1 MTITTSTQPLLRRS
15 PANRSLEPGHLTPKD
30 LRGPRTEY
38 DRLSDVLFRLPNTTT
53 TVRINLL
60 PLMIHFSLI
69 PDQNH
74 HKIMKT
80 VAHRCPA
87 SSAYAAAIIH
97 SPRRPRTPL
106 CRLAPSSQ
114 SHPTAPAKI
123 PPFTS
128 CALLLSLPVTHSL
141 NFAAHL
147 GSNTDI
153 SIRIIRSQVTSL
165 SLV

>member
-106 CRLAPSSQ
+106 CRLAP
-114 SHPTAPAKI
+114 
-123 PPFTS
+123 
-128 CALLLSLPVTHSL
+128 LLSVSSHCTRQDSSL
-141 NFAAHL
+141 HIMCSAFVSPRHPQPQL
-147 GSNTDI
+147 CRS
-153 SIRIIRSQVTSL
+153 SRIQH
-165 SLV
+165 